1 MIVEDHVLFREM
13 MRTVCQRDFG
23 YDVIAETGEG
33 AEAVRLAANA
43 TEPPDVVILDLQLP
57 DADGLDVAEQVMKV
71 QPQTRILIVS
81 SRCDDYTF
89 HRVERLGVHGFVDKN
104 SNTPETL
111 GAALKLV
118 AEGKCFYSRLFQ
130 EAKLARRRDPENFE
144 AKLTEWERH
153 ILSHIGYALSDDE
166 IGARLGISPKTV
178 MTHRSRIMRKL
189 GVAGTPKLIRYAI
202 EHGFTQISPP
212 RVTPGVGGAT

>member
-23 YDVIAETGEG
+23 YEVVAETGEG
-33 AEAVRLAANA
+33 ADALRLARDI
-43 TEPPDVVILDLQLP
+43 EPDVVILDLQLP
-57 DADGLDVAEQVMKV
+57 DADGLDVAEQVM
-71 QPQTRILIVS
+71 QLRPRCRILIVS

-89 HRVERLGVHGFVDKN
+89 HRVERVGVHGFVDKN

-118 AEGKCFYSRLFQ
+118 ADGKCFYSRLFQ
-130 EAKLARRRDPENFE
+130 DAKLARRRDPENFE

-153 ILSHIGYALSDDE
+153 ILSHIGYALTDDE

-189 GVAGTPKLIRYAI
+189 GVGGTPKLIRYAI

-212 RVTPGVGGAT
+212 KVGAGLGGRA

>member
-1 MIVEDHVLFREM
+1 M
-13 MRTVCQRDFG
+13 MRTVCERDFG
-23 YDVIAETGEG
+23 YEVIGEAGEG
-33 AEAVRLAANA
+33 GEAVRLVEEADDA
-43 TEPPDVVILDLQLP
+43 PDVVILDLQLP
-57 DADGLDVAEQVMKV
+57 DADGLDVAEQLMKLR
-71 QPQTRILIVS
+71 PRIRILIVS
-81 SRCDDYTF
+81 SRCDDYTL
-89 HRVERLGVHGFVDKN
+89 HRVERVGVHGFVDKN

-130 EAKLARRRDPENFE
+130 DAKLARRRDPENFE

-153 ILSHIGYALSDDE
+153 ILTHIGYALSDDE

-202 EHGFTQISPP
+202 EHGFTQIVPT
-212 RVTPGVGGAT
+212 RALRGAGSSSG

>member
-23 YDVIAETGEG
+23 YDVVAETGEG
-33 AEAVRLAANA
+33 QEAVRLAP
-43 TEPPDVVILDLQLP
+43 TVEPDVVILDLQLP
-57 DADGLDVAEQVMKV
+57 DMDGFDVADRLSQSN
-71 QPQTRILIVS
+71 PLCRILVVS
-81 SRCDDYTF
+81 SRCDDYTL
-89 HRVERLGVHGFVDKN
+89 HRVERAGVHGFVDKN

-111 GAALKLV
+111 RTALQLV
-118 AEGKCFYSRLFQ
+118 GEGKCFYSRLFQ

-153 ILSHIGYALSDDE
+153 ILMHIGYALNDDE
-166 IGARLGISPKTV
+166 IAARLGISPKTV

-202 EHGFTQISPP
+202 EHGFSQLSPK
-212 RVTPGVGGAT
+212 VGSSDAPFA